1 MNEEKIKQFFKKKIF
16 TDCGREISSY
26 LFTEKGIEVFCNVE
40 LMAKFTKLPFK
51 FYRIHGDFC
60 VREAKLRTLENCP
73 EIVDGDF
80 VCTEN
85 NIVSFE
91 GAPISCKDFYAE
103 SNKITSLKYLPKN
116 VRSIEVGDNKL
127 IPSQMIDALFITMTG
142 QLNCSTGGFDFL
154 RYNDKNSK
162 KFTTKVQ
169 AIHKIINLGR
179 VNGKMPREL
188 IPSKINELR
197 DLDA

>member
-1 MNEEKIKQFFKKKIF
+1 MSEEKIKQYFERKIF
-16 TDCGREISSY
+16 AESGRKIHNY
-26 LFTEKGIEVFCNVE
+26 KITEKGVEVFCNVE

-51 FYRIHGDFC
+51 FYRIHGDFFI
-60 VREAKLRTLENCP
+60 RDAKLRTLENCP

-116 VRSIEVGDNKL
+116 VRSIEIGDNKL
-127 IPSQMIDALFITMTG
+127 TPSQMIDALFITMTG
-142 QLNCSTGGFDFL
+142 QLNCSTGGFDFT
-154 RYNDKNSK
+154 RHNDKAAK
-162 KFTTKVQ
+162 KFITKVQ

-179 VNGKMPREL
+179 VNGKVPREL